1 MNYFKPNEIN
11 KQHIIDAVE
20 NIEKNKLKLIPS
32 TRWQVLINGGKF
44 PPKEI
49 MRYAHEQMNGNLI
62 WEFGGGEPTNK
73 YLKKLGFEIIDMQEK
88 GLIQLIKKYKVLIQE
103 TQLKN
108 EIYKWQLIKEFR
120 GKPNLEKEDLLSEI
134 KSIKFSN
141 LIYAMALAVVYHL
154 VKDKKEEMRLLF
166 KNLFNESLSLS
177 DRVNHFNTE
186 TLKIYREL
194 GETLQHHQDERTI
207 ATYLTYKNPE
217 KYTFY
222 KHSFYKKFCNI
233 LGIDEASK
241 NNKYEH
247 YLQLLNSF
255 INDYIEKDEELINMV
270 KNYIP
275 DYYDGSNNL
284 LLAQD
289 ILYQTLDKEVEEIN
303 LGNFNVFKV
312 SMGEFSEENFN
323 KYYEERKI
331 LVHEDTASKGRSYI
345 SQAESFRTE
354 IKEGDFFYLTYGNG
368 NGAIKIIGRVTSPYV
383 RHEDGWLERN
393 YEVIY
398 FNKNNIKYTKTNKW
412 WTPNN
417 NSTFIRIKNDE
428 LEDANRLI
436 FEPYFNV
443 KFKKNIKSNN
453 EESFKFNNNNYKSM
467 HPLNQLL
474 YGPPGTGKTYNTINR
489 ALQII
494 ENKSL
499 EGLESEK
506 RDALKQRFDQY
517 SKDGQ
522 IMFTTFHQ
530 SMSYE
535 DFIEGIKPEIEE
547 DAEGGKS
554 VIYEVKKGIFTK
566 IVEEAKKIRYQSEDF
581 SQQYTFDDAWDDL
594 VSEAN
599 EYLEKEE
606 SLILNIQTVGMG
618 LKVVDISEKG
628 NLKVQ
633 PKSSKEA
640 KIYTVSFSRAK
651 KLQEAFP
658 DLSVIKNIDKEFRA
672 VIGGSNSTAYWA
684 VLNYINLKI
693 NSESI
698 ITQQEIP
705 LAPKPYV
712 LIIDEI
718 NRGNVSQIFGEL
730 ITLIE
735 EDKRLGKDEALEVI
749 LPYSKEKFGVPSNLH
764 IIGTMN
770 TADRSVEALDTAL
783 RRRFSFVEM
792 MPEYEELNKIQFYDF
807 HLGELLKTINS
818 RIEALLDRDHTIGHS
833 YFINIEPNDTEA
845 LKEAFANKIIPLLQ
859 EYFYH
864 DYEKIALILGEGFVE
879 CIEPKESKV
888 EFARWNGKTLEK
900 PETSRL
906 FKIKKFDDNFNI
918 LDSIKHL
925 LNRIAF

>member
-1 MNYFKPNEIN
+1 MTKYQELQKDVFNWLKSKYEEDNTFTYSVRQKANKGAELNYFIGTERSKYFSTTFWF
-11 KQHIIDAVE
+11 
-20 NIEKNKLKLIPS
+20 IPGS
-32 TRWQVLINGGKF
+32 YPGSSGDLINLVFDLRFKEGFEFFIQFNQTKNPSGKQNEYALELIRNIKTRIEGKF
-44 PPKEI
+44 QNTH
-49 MRYAHEQMNGNLI
+49 YAPEQNKMEFFAIYSPRKYNGFI
-62 WEFGGGEPTNK
+62 
-73 YLKKLGFEIIDMQEK
+73 EIIND
-88 GLIQLIKKYKVLIQE
+88 L
-103 TQLKN
+103 N
-108 EIYKWQLIKEFR
+108 
-120 GKPNLEKEDLLSEI
+120 DLLSKIVPIVNEEI
-134 KSIKFSN
+134 DKLKN
-141 LIYAMALAVVYHL
+141 IYSDFIAHRFTSSEQMKMFEKMQERFEKY
-154 VKDKKEEMRLLF
+154 KIIEEM
-166 KNLFNESLSLS
+166 E
-177 DRVNHFNTE
+177 
-186 TLKIYREL
+186 
-194 GETLQHHQDERTI
+194 
-207 ATYLTYKNPE
+207 
-217 KYTFY
+217 
-222 KHSFYKKFCNI
+222 
-233 LGIDEASK
+233 
-241 NNKYEH
+241 
-247 YLQLLNSF
+247 
-255 INDYIEKDEELINMV
+255 EELEEEDFAPL
-270 KNYIP
+270 NY
-275 DYYDGSNNL
+275 
-284 LLAQD
+284 
-289 ILYQTLDKEVEEIN
+289 
-303 LGNFNVFKV
+303 
-312 SMGEFSEENFN
+312 FSE
-323 KYYEERKI
+323 
-331 LVHEDTASKGRSYI
+331 
-345 SQAESFRTE
+345 
-354 IKEGDFFYLTYGNG
+354 
-368 NGAIKIIGRVTSPYV
+368 
-383 RHEDGWLERN
+383 
-393 YEVIY
+393 
-398 FNKNNIKYTKTNKW
+398 
-412 WTPNN
+412 
-417 NSTFIRIKNDE
+417 STF
-428 LEDANRLI
+428 
-436 FEPYFNV
+436 
-443 KFKKNIKSNN
+443 
-453 EESFKFNNNNYKSM
+453 
-467 HPLNQLL
+467 PLNQIL
-474 YGPPGTGKTYNTINR
+474 YGPPGTGKTYNTINK
-489 ALQII
+489 ALEII
-494 ENKSL
+494 NEDKVKQLDFNDRKAVKDL
-499 EGLESEK
+499 FDK
-506 RDALKQRFDQY
+506 KLKE
-517 SKDGQ
+517 GQ

-547 DAEGGKS
+547 DEEGRKS
-554 VIYEVKKGIFTK
+554 VIYEVKKGIFK
-566 IVEEAKKIRYQSEDF
+566 QIAEEARKIRYQSEEL

-594 VSEAN
+594 VSEAY

-684 VLNYINLKI
+684 VLNYINNRI
-693 NSESI
+693 NSQTTT
-698 ITQQEIP
+698 TQLEIP

-735 EDKRLGKDEALEVI
+735 EDKRLGKNEALEVI

-792 MPEYEELNKIQFYDF
+792 MPEYEALNKIQFDDF

-833 YFINIEPNDTEA
+833 YFINIKPNDTEA
-845 LKEAFANKIIPLLQ
+845 LKEAFTNKIIPLLQ

-925 LNRIAF
+925 LNRVAI

>member
-1 MNYFKPNEIN
+1 MTKYQELQKDVFNWLKSKYEEDNTFTYSVRQKANKGAELNYFIGTERSKYFSTTFWF
-11 KQHIIDAVE
+11 
-20 NIEKNKLKLIPS
+20 IPVAYPGS
-32 TRWQVLINGGKF
+32 SGDLINLVFDLRFKEGFEFFIQFNQTKNPSGKQNEYALELIRNIKTRIEGKF
-44 PPKEI
+44 QNTH
-49 MRYAHEQMNGNLI
+49 YAPEQNKMEFFAIYSPRKYNGFI
-62 WEFGGGEPTNK
+62 
-73 YLKKLGFEIIDMQEK
+73 EIIND
-88 GLIQLIKKYKVLIQE
+88 L
-103 TQLKN
+103 N
-108 EIYKWQLIKEFR
+108 
-120 GKPNLEKEDLLSEI
+120 DLLSKIVPIVNEEI
-134 KSIKFSN
+134 DKLKN
-141 LIYAMALAVVYHL
+141 IYSDFIAHRFTSSEQMKMFEKMQERFEKY
-154 VKDKKEEMRLLF
+154 KIIEEM
-166 KNLFNESLSLS
+166 E
-177 DRVNHFNTE
+177 
-186 TLKIYREL
+186 
-194 GETLQHHQDERTI
+194 
-207 ATYLTYKNPE
+207 
-217 KYTFY
+217 
-222 KHSFYKKFCNI
+222 
-233 LGIDEASK
+233 
-241 NNKYEH
+241 
-247 YLQLLNSF
+247 
-255 INDYIEKDEELINMV
+255 EELEEEDFAPL
-270 KNYIP
+270 NY
-275 DYYDGSNNL
+275 
-284 LLAQD
+284 
-289 ILYQTLDKEVEEIN
+289 
-303 LGNFNVFKV
+303 
-312 SMGEFSEENFN
+312 FSE
-323 KYYEERKI
+323 
-331 LVHEDTASKGRSYI
+331 
-345 SQAESFRTE
+345 
-354 IKEGDFFYLTYGNG
+354 
-368 NGAIKIIGRVTSPYV
+368 
-383 RHEDGWLERN
+383 
-393 YEVIY
+393 
-398 FNKNNIKYTKTNKW
+398 
-412 WTPNN
+412 
-417 NSTFIRIKNDE
+417 STF
-428 LEDANRLI
+428 
-436 FEPYFNV
+436 
-443 KFKKNIKSNN
+443 
-453 EESFKFNNNNYKSM
+453 
-467 HPLNQLL
+467 PLNQIL
-474 YGPPGTGKTYNTINR
+474 YGPPGTGKTYNTINK
-489 ALQII
+489 ALEII
-494 ENKSL
+494 NEDKVKQLDFNDRKAVKDL
-499 EGLESEK
+499 FDK
-506 RDALKQRFDQY
+506 KLKE
-517 SKDGQ
+517 GQ

-547 DAEGGKS
+547 DEEGRKS
-554 VIYEVKKGIFTK
+554 VIYEVKKGIFK
-566 IVEEAKKIRYQSEDF
+566 QIAEEARKIRYQSEEL

-594 VSEAN
+594 VSEAY

-684 VLNYINLKI
+684 VLNYINNRI
-693 NSESI
+693 NSQTTT
-698 ITQQEIP
+698 TQLEIP

-735 EDKRLGKDEALEVI
+735 EDKRLGKNEALEVI

-792 MPEYEELNKIQFYDF
+792 MPEYEALNKIQFDDF

-833 YFINIEPNDTEA
+833 YFINIKPNDTEA
-845 LKEAFANKIIPLLQ
+845 LKEAFTNKIIPLLQ

-906 FKIKKFDDNFNI
+906 FKIKKLDDNFNI

-925 LNRIAF
+925 LNRVAI

>member
-1 MNYFKPNEIN
+1 MNQEKIVEISEKLLSRLLEFKNNNQGFTFSLRQRDSPQA
-11 KQHIIDAVE
+11 KKVKRL
-20 NIEKNKLKLIPS
+20 EKGQWFQGSDYIYLPLFRKGDSARKIK
-32 TRWQVLINGGKF
+32 TIGFVI
-44 PPKEI
+44 
-49 MRYAHEQMNGNLI
+49 GNNNN
-62 WEFGGGEPTNK
+62 EPTN
-73 YLKKLGFEIIDMQEK
+73 YIEISFKKGNFSDKEIEF
-88 GLIQLIKKYKVLIQE
+88 YKELADFFKISLNKE
-103 TQLKN
+103 NYGYYYFKN
-108 EIYKWQLIKEFR
+108 VDKFLDE
-120 GKPNLEKEDLLSEI
+120 NLEFYLITFRNKALELL
-134 KSIKFSN
+134 
-141 LIYAMALAVVYHL
+141 
-154 VKDKKEEMRLLF
+154 
-166 KNLFNESLSLS
+166 
-177 DRVNHFNTE
+177 
-186 TLKIYREL
+186 
-194 GETLQHHQDERTI
+194 
-207 ATYLTYKNPE
+207 
-217 KYTFY
+217 
-222 KHSFYKKFCNI
+222 
-233 LGIDEASK
+233 
-241 NNKYEH
+241 NKYELTDQ
-247 YLQLLNSF
+247 YVISENEFQKNLKRITIIKDNNILKVIPTQQNM
-255 INDYIEKDEELINMV
+255 INDNNM
-270 KNYIP
+270 NP
-275 DYYDGSNNL
+275 
-284 LLAQD
+284 
-289 ILYQTLDKEVEEIN
+289 
-303 LGNFNVFKV
+303 
-312 SMGEFSEENFN
+312 
-323 KYYEERKI
+323 
-331 LVHEDTASKGRSYI
+331 I
-345 SQAESFRTE
+345 S
-354 IKEGDFFYLTYGNG
+354 
-368 NGAIKIIGRVTSPYV
+368 
-383 RHEDGWLERN
+383 
-393 YEVIY
+393 
-398 FNKNNIKYTKTNKW
+398 
-412 WTPNN
+412 
-417 NSTFIRIKNDE
+417 
-428 LEDANRLI
+428 
-436 FEPYFNV
+436 
-443 KFKKNIKSNN
+443 
-453 EESFKFNNNNYKSM
+453 
-467 HPLNQLL
+467 LNQIL
-474 YGPPGTGKTYNTINR
+474 YGPPGTGKTYNTINK
-489 ALQII
+489 ALEII
-494 ENKSL
+494 NDEEVKQLDFNDRKAVKDL
-499 EGLESEK
+499 FDK
-506 RDALKQRFDQY
+506 KLKE
-517 SKDGQ
+517 GQ

-547 DAEGGKS
+547 DAEGGKT
-554 VIYEVKKGIFTK
+554 VIYEVKKGIFK
-566 IVEEAKKIRYQSEDF
+566 QIAEEARKIRYQSEEL

-684 VLNYINLKI
+684 VLNYINNRI
-693 NSESI
+693 NSQTTT
-698 ITQQEIP
+698 TQLEIP
-705 LAPKPYV
+705 LDPKPYV

-735 EDKRLGKDEALEVI
+735 EDKRLGKNEALEVI

-792 MPEYEELNKIQFYDF
+792 MPEYEELNKIQFDDF

-833 YFINIEPNDTEA
+833 YFINIKPNDTEA

-925 LNRIAF
+925 LNRVAI

>member
-1 MNYFKPNEIN
+1 MTKYQELQKDVFNWLKSKYEEDNTFTYSVRQKANKGAELNYFIGTERSKYFSTTFWF
-11 KQHIIDAVE
+11 
-20 NIEKNKLKLIPS
+20 IPVS
-32 TRWQVLINGGKF
+32 YPGSSGDLINLVFDLRFKEGFEFFIQFNQTKNPSGKQNEYALELIRNIKTRIEGKF
-44 PPKEI
+44 QNTH
-49 MRYAHEQMNGNLI
+49 YAPEQNKMEFFAIYSPRKYNGFI
-62 WEFGGGEPTNK
+62 
-73 YLKKLGFEIIDMQEK
+73 EIIND
-88 GLIQLIKKYKVLIQE
+88 L
-103 TQLKN
+103 N
-108 EIYKWQLIKEFR
+108 
-120 GKPNLEKEDLLSEI
+120 DLLSKIVPIVNEEI
-134 KSIKFSN
+134 DKLKN
-141 LIYAMALAVVYHL
+141 IYSDFIAHRFTSSEQMKMFEKMQERFEKY
-154 VKDKKEEMRLLF
+154 KIIEEM
-166 KNLFNESLSLS
+166 E
-177 DRVNHFNTE
+177 
-186 TLKIYREL
+186 
-194 GETLQHHQDERTI
+194 
-207 ATYLTYKNPE
+207 
-217 KYTFY
+217 
-222 KHSFYKKFCNI
+222 
-233 LGIDEASK
+233 
-241 NNKYEH
+241 
-247 YLQLLNSF
+247 
-255 INDYIEKDEELINMV
+255 EELEEEDFAPL
-270 KNYIP
+270 NY
-275 DYYDGSNNL
+275 
-284 LLAQD
+284 
-289 ILYQTLDKEVEEIN
+289 
-303 LGNFNVFKV
+303 
-312 SMGEFSEENFN
+312 FSE
-323 KYYEERKI
+323 
-331 LVHEDTASKGRSYI
+331 
-345 SQAESFRTE
+345 
-354 IKEGDFFYLTYGNG
+354 
-368 NGAIKIIGRVTSPYV
+368 
-383 RHEDGWLERN
+383 
-393 YEVIY
+393 
-398 FNKNNIKYTKTNKW
+398 
-412 WTPNN
+412 
-417 NSTFIRIKNDE
+417 STF
-428 LEDANRLI
+428 
-436 FEPYFNV
+436 
-443 KFKKNIKSNN
+443 
-453 EESFKFNNNNYKSM
+453 
-467 HPLNQLL
+467 PLNQIL
-474 YGPPGTGKTYNTINR
+474 YGPPGTGKTYNTINK
-489 ALQII
+489 ALEII
-494 ENKSL
+494 NEDKVKQLDFNDRKAVKDL
-499 EGLESEK
+499 FDK
-506 RDALKQRFDQY
+506 KLKE
-517 SKDGQ
+517 GQ

-547 DAEGGKS
+547 DEEGRKS
-554 VIYEVKKGIFTK
+554 VIYEVKKGIFK
-566 IVEEAKKIRYQSEDF
+566 QIAEEARKIRYQSEEL

-594 VSEAN
+594 VSEAY

-684 VLNYINLKI
+684 VLNYINNRI
-693 NSESI
+693 NSQTTT
-698 ITQQEIP
+698 TQLEIP

-735 EDKRLGKDEALEVI
+735 EDKRLGKNEALEVI

-792 MPEYEELNKIQFYDF
+792 MPEYESLNKIQFDDF

-833 YFINIEPNDTEA
+833 YFINIKPNDTEA
-845 LKEAFANKIIPLLQ
+845 LKEAFTNKIIPLLQ

-864 DYEKIALILGEGFVE
+864 DYEKLALILGEGFVE

-925 LNRIAF
+925 LNRVAI

>member
-1 MNYFKPNEIN
+1 MTKYQELQKDVFNWLKSKYEEDNTFTYSVRQKANKGAELNYFIGTERSKYFSTTFWF
-11 KQHIIDAVE
+11 
-20 NIEKNKLKLIPS
+20 IPVS
-32 TRWQVLINGGKF
+32 YPGSSGDLINLVFDLRFKEGFEFFIQFNQTKNPSGKQNEYALELIRNIKTRIEGKF
-44 PPKEI
+44 QNTH
-49 MRYAHEQMNGNLI
+49 YAPEQNKMEFFAIYSPRKYNGFI
-62 WEFGGGEPTNK
+62 
-73 YLKKLGFEIIDMQEK
+73 EIIND
-88 GLIQLIKKYKVLIQE
+88 L
-103 TQLKN
+103 N
-108 EIYKWQLIKEFR
+108 
-120 GKPNLEKEDLLSEI
+120 DLLSKIVPIVNEEI
-134 KSIKFSN
+134 DKLKN
-141 LIYAMALAVVYHL
+141 IYSDFIAHRFTSSEQMKMFEKMQERFEKY
-154 VKDKKEEMRLLF
+154 KIIEEM
-166 KNLFNESLSLS
+166 E
-177 DRVNHFNTE
+177 
-186 TLKIYREL
+186 
-194 GETLQHHQDERTI
+194 
-207 ATYLTYKNPE
+207 
-217 KYTFY
+217 
-222 KHSFYKKFCNI
+222 
-233 LGIDEASK
+233 
-241 NNKYEH
+241 
-247 YLQLLNSF
+247 
-255 INDYIEKDEELINMV
+255 EELEEEDFAPL
-270 KNYIP
+270 NY
-275 DYYDGSNNL
+275 
-284 LLAQD
+284 
-289 ILYQTLDKEVEEIN
+289 
-303 LGNFNVFKV
+303 
-312 SMGEFSEENFN
+312 FSE
-323 KYYEERKI
+323 
-331 LVHEDTASKGRSYI
+331 
-345 SQAESFRTE
+345 
-354 IKEGDFFYLTYGNG
+354 
-368 NGAIKIIGRVTSPYV
+368 
-383 RHEDGWLERN
+383 
-393 YEVIY
+393 
-398 FNKNNIKYTKTNKW
+398 
-412 WTPNN
+412 
-417 NSTFIRIKNDE
+417 STF
-428 LEDANRLI
+428 
-436 FEPYFNV
+436 
-443 KFKKNIKSNN
+443 
-453 EESFKFNNNNYKSM
+453 
-467 HPLNQLL
+467 PLNQIL
-474 YGPPGTGKTYNTINR
+474 YGPPGTGKTYNTINK
-489 ALQII
+489 ALEII
-494 ENKSL
+494 NDDEVKQLDFNDRKAVKDL
-499 EGLESEK
+499 FVK
-506 RDALKQRFDQY
+506 KLKE
-517 SKDGQ
+517 GQ

-547 DAEGGKS
+547 DEEGRKS
-554 VIYEVKKGIFTK
+554 VIYEVKKGIFK
-566 IVEEAKKIRYQSEDF
+566 QIAEEARKIRYQSEEL

-594 VSEAN
+594 VSEAY

-684 VLNYINLKI
+684 VLNYINNRI
-693 NSESI
+693 NSQTTT
-698 ITQQEIP
+698 TQLEIP

-735 EDKRLGKDEALEVI
+735 EDKRLGKNEALEVI

-792 MPEYEELNKIQFYDF
+792 MPEYESLNKIQFDDF

-833 YFINIEPNDTEA
+833 YFINIKPNDTEA

-906 FKIKKFDDNFNI
+906 FKIKKLDDNFNI

-925 LNRIAF
+925 LNRVAI